1 MKKKHRID
9 FTLYENDYS
18 KIIFRFRP
26 DLSNCHSHNDKTPK
40 SWDEVYKVYYYYEI
54 IKKYTDENRERT
66 VLWKSGC
73 DECSIINEVAA
84 RILLILEGKKKVEV
98 EYANAKFTIKLF
110 NEIMPSGDGVWWK
123 IDKLSKDNYQF
134 SMWNSAEVG
143 YRFYLD
149 KDKTQKFGEYLEEC
163 CEYMLAHGDPI

>member
-26 DLSNCHSHNDKTPK
+26 DISNCHSFNDELPK

-54 IKKYTDENRERT
+54 FEKYSEDRERR

-73 DECSIINEVAA
+73 DECSIIAEVAY
-84 RILLILEGKKKVEV
+84 RIPLILEGKRKIVID
-98 EYANAKFTIKLF
+98 YSNAKFTINLF
-110 NEIMPSGDGVWWK
+110 NEIMPSGDGVFWK
-123 IDKLSKDNYQF
+123 IEKLSKDNYMF
-134 SMWNSAEVG
+134 NLWNSLEVG
-143 YRFYLD
+143 YRFHLYKERMQPFADYL
-149 KDKTQKFGEYLEEC
+149 KEC